1 MTDTYHF
8 RTMIIAAAIA
18 AAAAGCS
25 KTPEAA
31 PAGIAAGAAGAPT
44 LADATGSQG
53 IAAAAQASLPTG
65 DPATP
70 LASYHK
76 VDSGN
81 TIMFLYYS
89 ILNLP
94 TPYDKIAESYSA
106 EYRQTN
112 DSFQRKDIV
121 KALQPRIDQE
131 LARAKTG
138 RYLVL
143 DQDGSSL
150 LSRYDFDKKSFAVNE
165 MSDDRYTYFNDN
177 SGYTLATTNASA
189 FSSFAVADEQRARVI
204 EAHLS
209 KHDKLRMEVYAYAQD
224 VDPNSKRVKLQV
236 MKTRLYGPGNELL
249 AER

>member
-1 MTDTYHF
+1 MTDTYRF

-25 KTPEAA
+25 KTPETA
-31 PAGIAAGAAGAPT
+31 PAGIAAGAPT

-106 EYRQTN
+106 EYRQTS

-131 LARAKTG
+131 LGRAKAN
-138 RYLVL
+138 RYVILE
-143 DQDGSSL
+143 QDGSNL
-150 LSRYDFDKKSFAVNE
+150 LARYNFEKKNFAVNE
-165 MSDDRYTYFNDN
+165 MSDDRFTYFNDN
-177 SGYTLATTNASA
+177 SGYTLGTTNANA
-189 FSSFAVADEQRARVI
+189 FSSFDVADEQVARKI
-204 EAHLS
+204 EGHLS
-209 KHDKLRMEVYAYAQD
+209 KHDRLRMEVYAYAQD
-224 VDPNSKRVKLQV
+224 ADPSNNRVKLEV
-236 MKTRLYGPGNELL
+236 MKMRLYGPGNELL